1 MNQNIQ
7 EHPTSYS
14 KWLEFAIFLL
24 FLLGPLTGNI
34 INVLFSVLS
43 TDFQV
48 TPGNILIAIPA
59 FMFPFAI
66 TQLFSGAISD
76 IKGRIPVLIVGLVLF
91 GIAMLTAALSF
102 NLEMY
107 IVANIIGGVGFGFI
121 NPVLIAL
128 MTDITTPSNIPKKMG
143 YLGAS
148 ANLGVGIG
156 PLIASQMIL
165 ISWQS
170 IYVLFII
177 ITCFCLIYFITVKR
191 PPQKIPEESGIH
203 IVFSQL
209 SIEWRRITVILMI
222 LSAFLLAHTYIAI
235 NIWTSKTLAEAHV
248 LNETLIGIILGLAG
262 VGAAITGLITG
273 YLIKHKSVKAP
284 LFTGSLILLCSLTIL
299 LIIGDISNPE
309 AFTFLAIGWILAGF
323 SGGMLFTSITYYSQ
337 VLSPERRGVLA
348 GLLTAGYFT
357 GIALVPTTLA
367 PFSNAFGITGIY
379 SAILIASVIFIIVT
393 ILLYNLAKNIISE
406 NQKALH

>member
-1 MNQNIQ
+1 MIQNIQ
-7 EHPTSYS
+7 EQPNSYS

-128 MTDITTPSNIPKKMG
+128 MADITTPSNIPKKMG

-209 SIEWRRITVILMI
+209 SIEWRRIAVILMI

-262 VGAAITGLITG
+262 FGAAITGLITG
-273 YLIKHKSVKAP
+273 YLIKYKSVKVP

-379 SAILIASVIFIIVT
+379 SAILISSVIFIIVT
-393 ILLYNLAKNIISE
+393 ILLYNLAKIIISE

>member
-7 EHPTSYS
+7 EQPNSYS

-128 MTDITTPSNIPKKMG
+128 MADITTPSNIPKKMG

-209 SIEWRRITVILMI
+209 SIEWRRIAVILMI

-262 VGAAITGLITG
+262 FGAAITGLITG
-273 YLIKHKSVKAP
+273 YLIKYKSVKVP

-379 SAILIASVIFIIVT
+379 SAILISSVIFIIVT
-393 ILLYNLAKNIISE
+393 ILLYNLAKIIISE

>member
-1 MNQNIQ
+1 
-7 EHPTSYS
+7 
-14 KWLEFAIFLL
+14 
-24 FLLGPLTGNI
+24 
-34 INVLFSVLS
+34 
-43 TDFQV
+43 
-48 TPGNILIAIPA
+48 
-59 FMFPFAI
+59 
-66 TQLFSGAISD
+66 
-76 IKGRIPVLIVGLVLF
+76 
-91 GIAMLTAALSF
+91 
-102 NLEMY
+102 
-107 IVANIIGGVGFGFI
+107 
-121 NPVLIAL
+121 
-128 MTDITTPSNIPKKMG
+128 
-143 YLGAS
+143 
-148 ANLGVGIG
+148 
-156 PLIASQMIL
+156 
-165 ISWQS
+165 
-170 IYVLFII
+170 
-177 ITCFCLIYFITVKR
+177 
-191 PPQKIPEESGIH
+191 
-203 IVFSQL
+203 
-209 SIEWRRITVILMI
+209 MI

-273 YLIKHKSVKAP
+273 YLIKHKSVKVP

-348 GLLTAGYFT
+348 GFLTAGYFT

-379 SAILIASVIFIIVT
+379 SVILIASVIFIIVT